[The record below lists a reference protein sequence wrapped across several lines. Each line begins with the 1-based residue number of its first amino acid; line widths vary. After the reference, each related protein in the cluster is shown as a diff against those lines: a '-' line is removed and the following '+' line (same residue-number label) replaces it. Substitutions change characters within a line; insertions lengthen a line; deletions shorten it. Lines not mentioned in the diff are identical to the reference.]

1 MDKGGWQTTD
11 HGAAESDTTERLT
24 LFIIFLFYAY
34 LIYLFLTIIFRLV
47 MKIS

>member
-1 MDKGGWQTTD
+1 MDKGGWQTTV
-11 HGAAESDTTERLT
+11 HGDVELDTTERLT

-34 LIYLFLTIIFRLV
+34 LIYLFLTIIFKLV